1 MEKQVKTKL
10 SVAMLDNSVNSA
22 VVNIG
27 KTGAYVEVFING
39 TDLCICLINDE
50 GDIVRSFSEVLVNL
64 KNKTSGW
71 TAPKF
76 EGETANEVM

>member
-1 MEKQVKTKL
+1 MKTKL

-64 KNKTSGW
+64 KNKTGGW

-76 EGETANEVM
+76 EGETV